1 MGINPDKIK
10 KWHLNT
16 IQTIVGIL
24 MGLLLNIWGVS
35 LAKIFLLYVLV
46 VVVNI
51 ATYIKG
57 ISRGVILT
65 TIDDSKFMGILLD
78 EIKKGP
84 KA

>member
-16 IQTIVGIL
+16 IQCIVGIL

-35 LAKIFLLYVLV
+35 LAKIFLLYILIV
-46 VVVNI
+46 VFNV

-57 ISRGVILT
+57 ISRGIVLT
-65 TIDDSKFMGILLD
+65 TIDDSKFMGYLLD

>member
-35 LAKIFLLYVLV
+35 LAKIFLLYILI
-46 VVVNI
+46 VVVNV

-57 ISRGVILT
+57 VSQGIVLT
-65 TIDDSKFMGILLD
+65 TIDDSKFMGYLLD

>member
-16 IQTIVGIL
+16 IQCIVGFT

-46 VVVNI
+46 VVFNV

-57 ISRGVILT
+57 VSRGIVLT
-65 TIDDSKFMGILLD
+65 TIDDSKFVGYLLD